1 MADAMMSK
9 EGITRLEAVEEIL
22 SDANTSSEV
31 PSLVTNFVG
40 LVITGLRRIG
50 FNKVADWLAFVT
62 TAEVQYTLNAAKRWA
77 KDGDIKSYNG
87 APDTIRLSTTPSPYE
102 MFAMK
107 RGKLAGYARYNPLTD
122 EWYVFT
128 SMVGDIRN
136 IGSSHAKVLT
146 DMADVRAELNKFG
159 KVEER
164 KRSSYFRDNK
174 VPVSFMTFPNLMEGS
189 ALQRYKNNFV
199 QYVQNEYLPVW
210 KLMDHLQRAGRLSKV
225 MDLRTDLSLYERKT
239 GALVERF
246 TKTYVKQIQFR
257 LEKAGKK
264 GATSEFVN
272 NVMVAYHAEERNRQ
286 VLHAQLKA
294 IYLDNEKLQKETKLV
309 DSDGKPMSKDHSF
322 TLKEYET
329 ILKAFKKLKK
339 EKDPS
344 VKDKSAN
351 ETGSGMGPNKITK
364 PDGTVIPGY
373 TEIFAQLNASDFAQE
388 LREVSE
394 LLDKLGDA
402 RVDYMFQTGLISI
415 VDAALMKSYRHYR
428 NLSGIN
434 PDLDSDPTNDAM
446 LGNMIDRTGRKFNS
460 AKPKEKRALG
470 RGDIASDVIAR
481 TLAAFESTIIR
492 GQKNLVAQKV
502 LMVFEHNYDPN
513 FIIINEIAKKQ
524 KVGDDGIVRLVD
536 DENYIGNPDVM
547 VARVGGI
554 PVTMKFKQT
563 GYGSVGEA
571 LHGMIYPPQMNNFL
585 YVVGRLN
592 RVIGQLLTTWN
603 PLWVPVNF
611 VRDIQTLYSNA
622 ASDGRISRRAAR
634 QMFKTTFPAMY
645 TSVYANILD
654 SAPVTEKGK
663 LAKKA
668 LLGIFPQPRSDLLA
682 SYKEAKF
689 AGGITSFID
698 RKGLEEQMIEL
709 DRVLNGSFNRPG
721 ISGAAVGAIDW
732 TVAKV
737 EGLGKALEF
746 FTIPFEYGPR
756 LAAYHVAKSN
766 MVGMNKSDAAVF
778 SGEITVN
785 FNMRGSTKS
794 LRQLFLFFN
803 PAVQGTAKIVDL
815 AKKDKVK
822 FGELA
827 LSWIAFGALM
837 NLVGRALSGED
848 ENGENKIDGLPIY
861 KRSTA
866 AIWMA
871 DMPGGAIPIAYGWNF
886 FYSVGTFAM
895 DSIVADVPVSTS
907 AKRIAATG
915 FEAFSPIGIGIADAS
930 TPLTAAA
937 KLAPQVALPLV
948 EYALNENRFGAPIR
962 MEEAFTGEERP
973 DTQMAFKSVHPL
985 SKFATD
991 KLHQLTGGNRWTS
1004 DGIDINPA
1012 LIDQMVSG
1020 YLPGVIDTAYK
1031 ELGRYMRQSSGLDV
1045 DEGKP
1050 NPIVARFTA
1059 YRPEMMDAAIFRD
1072 GMKKIRAIALEIQNT
1087 PESNERRQ
1095 KLIAKYPN
1103 IETVYNDL
1111 QVAQSYLRDVSSRVN
1126 ALEAQMDTEKINGTL
1141 TKEDERRLIEAQN
1154 ILRREQI
1161 GIYKLTTKSLI
1172 QNGFR
1177 DLVISRD

>member
-1 MADAMMSK
+1 MLD
-9 EGITRLEAVEEIL
+9 R
-22 SDANTSSEV
+22 
-31 PSLVTNFVG
+31 
-40 LVITGLRRIG
+40 TGKK
-50 FNKVADWLAFVT
+50 F
-62 TAEVQYTLNAAKRWA
+62 NAAKA
-77 KDGDIKSYNG
+77 
-87 APDTIRLSTTPSPYE
+87 
-102 MFAMK
+102 
-107 RGKLAGYARYNPLTD
+107 
-122 EWYVFT
+122 
-128 SMVGDIRN
+128 
-136 IGSSHAKVLT
+136 
-146 DMADVRAELNKFG
+146 
-159 KVEER
+159 
-164 KRSSYFRDNK
+164 
-174 VPVSFMTFPNLMEGS
+174 
-189 ALQRYKNNFV
+189 
-199 QYVQNEYLPVW
+199 
-210 KLMDHLQRAGRLSKV
+210 
-225 MDLRTDLSLYERKT
+225 
-239 GALVERF
+239 
-246 TKTYVKQIQFR
+246 
-257 LEKAGKK
+257 
-264 GATSEFVN
+264 
-272 NVMVAYHAEERNRQ
+272 
-286 VLHAQLKA
+286 
-294 IYLDNEKLQKETKLV
+294 
-309 DSDGKPMSKDHSF
+309 
-322 TLKEYET
+322 
-329 ILKAFKKLKK
+329 
-339 EKDPS
+339 
-344 VKDKSAN
+344 
-351 ETGSGMGPNKITK
+351 
-364 PDGTVIPGY
+364 
-373 TEIFAQLNASDFAQE
+373 
-388 LREVSE
+388 
-394 LLDKLGDA
+394 
-402 RVDYMFQTGLISI
+402 
-415 VDAALMKSYRHYR
+415 
-428 NLSGIN
+428 
-434 PDLDSDPTNDAM
+434 
-446 LGNMIDRTGRKFNS
+446 
-460 AKPKEKRALG
+460 KEKRALG
-470 RGDIASDVIAR
+470 RGDIAPDVIAR

-513 FIIINEIAKKQ
+513 FIVINEIAKKQ
-524 KVGDDGIVRLVD
+524 KVGPDGVVRIVD
-536 DENYIGNPDVM
+536 DENYLADPSVM

-571 LHGMIYPPQMNNFL
+571 LHGMIYPPQMNDFL

-611 VRDIQTLYSNA
+611 IRDIQTLYSNA

-689 AGGITSFID
+689 AGGLTSFID

-709 DRVLNGSFNRPG
+709 DRVLNGSFKRPG
-721 ISGAAVGAIDW
+721 FSGAAVGAVDW
-732 TVAKV
+732 TVAKI

-766 MVGMNKSDAAVF
+766 MTDMNKSDAAVF

-915 FEAFSPIGIGIADAS
+915 FEAFSPIGLGIADAS

-937 KLAPQVALPLV
+937 KTLSPQVVLPLT
-948 EYALNENRFGAPIR
+948 EYLLNENRFGAPIR
-962 MEEAFTGEERP
+962 MDGSFTDEERP
-973 DTQMAFKSVHPL
+973 DTQMAFSSVHPL

-1012 LIDQMVSG
+1012 LIDQMMSG
-1020 YLPGVIDTAYK
+1020 YLPGAIDTAYK

-1045 DEGKP
+1045 DDGKP

-1072 GMKKIRAIALEIQNT
+1072 ALTKVSSITKELSGLPQN
-1087 PESNERRQ
+1087 NERRTELQ
-1095 KLIAKYPN
+1095 EKYPKVGEVKVHLDAAKQYIRN
-1103 IETVYNDL
+1103 I
-1111 QVAQSYLRDVSSRVN
+1111 SS
-1126 ALEAQMDTEKINGTL
+1126 QINRLSDEIEQKRIEGTL

-1154 ILRREQI
+1154 IRRREQLAV
-1161 GIYKLTTKSLI
+1161 YKRTAKMLI
-1172 QNGFR
+1172 DNGFR